1 MTVTFLQGKYSVYGV
16 QRARVWGK
24 YVYDIKKKKMKK
36 TEENKTK
43 QKRQLLKQ
51 NNLRPDGEAEGLGT
65 GKRRCLPIPGAFPA
79 RGRLRQA
86 GASGVVGPGPQGA
99 AGRPPLSIS
108 ICHSFSYLGTKG
120 PNFLLQMCSS
130 MSNTG
135 GTEERASFLPPG
147 CS

>member
-1 MTVTFLQGKYSVYGV
+1 M
-16 QRARVWGK
+16 R
-24 YVYDIKKKKMKK
+24 KKNTKKA
-36 TEENKTK
+36 T
-43 QKRQLLKQ
+43 LKQ
-51 NNLRPDGEAEGLGT
+51 NNLRPDGEAEGLGS

-86 GASGVVGPGPQGA
+86 GASGVAGPGPQGA

-120 PNFLLQMCSS
+120 PNFLLQLCSS
-130 MSNTG
+130 MSNRG
-135 GTEERASFLPPG
+135 GWRRTSFLPHG